1 MRKFHLFLSAVALIA
16 FVACEASDDDK
27 LPSGSSKSGGKSTSG
42 SAALTVTNGTS
53 TDQSNTN
60 KNATGNDNLD
70 TRYEIPRIIGGNDN
84 YILIRSTDA
93 HGINYIIEWNNTKKA
108 QRWTAFQMY
117 NGNSGSSWNRDNW
130 KYQTDNEWAMK
141 NLQSYGYADPFQP
154 DPDLPKE
161 YRTELEQ
168 YKGSKYSRGHICAS
182 ADRLNSMEA
191 NEQTFYLSNIM
202 PQTSKLNEGTW
213 ANMENQVRKW
223 NSNKYRETLYVV
235 KGGTID
241 DQHLLSPT
249 SSGLTV
255 PEYFFMGIVS
265 KLSNKY
271 RGIAFILEHANP
283 AKNGTSPKN
292 YVFSIDQL
300 EQMTGIDF
308 FCNLPDNIE
317 KEAESSVDRNF
328 WGM

>member
-1 MRKFHLFLSAVALIA
+1 MKKFNLFLLALALIV
-16 FVACEASDDDK
+16 FVGCEAGDDDK
-27 LPSGSSKSGGKSTSG
+27 LPTGNKSGKKDTSG
-42 SAALTVTNGTS
+42 SAALIVTNGTS
-53 TDQSNTN
+53 KDQTNTN
-60 KNATGNDNLD
+60 KNATGNDDLD
-70 TRYEIPRIIGGNDN
+70 SRYEMPHIVGGNGN
-84 YILIRSTDA
+84 YILIRSTKA
-93 HGINYIIEWNNTKKA
+93 YGINYVIEWNNTKKA

-117 NGNSGSSWNRDNW
+117 NGNSGSSWNRNNW
-130 KYQTDNEWAMK
+130 QYQTDNEWAML
-141 NLQSYGYADPFQP
+141 NLQNYGYGDPFQP
-154 DPDLPKE
+154 DPDLPAE
-161 YRTELEQ
+161 YRTELND
-168 YKGSKYSRGHICAS
+168 YKGSGYSRGHICAS

-202 PQTSKLNEGTW
+202 PQSSKLNTGTW
-213 ANMENQVRKW
+213 EEMEKQVRKW
-223 NSNKYRETLYVV
+223 NDDKYRETLYVV

-308 FCNLPDNIE
+308 FCNLPDDVE
-317 KEAESSVDRNF
+317 KEVESSVDRNF

>member
-1 MRKFHLFLSAVALIA
+1 MKQLNLFLSALMFIA
-16 FVACEASDDDK
+16 FVSCEADDDDK
-27 LPSGSSKSGGKSTSG
+27 LPKGSGGDGGGGKAG
-42 SAALTVTNGTS
+42 SAALVVTNGTS
-53 TDQSNTN
+53 GDSKNTN

-70 TRYEIPRIIGGNDN
+70 SRYEIPHIIGGNDN

-93 HGINYIIEWNNTKKA
+93 YGINYIIEWNNSKKA

-117 NGNSGSSWNRDNW
+117 NGNSGTSWNRNYW
-130 KYQTDNEWAMK
+130 QNQTDNEWAMK
-141 NLQSYGYADPFQP
+141 NLQDYGYADPFQP

-161 YRTELEQ
+161 VRTELSD
-168 YKGSKYSRGHICAS
+168 YKGSGYSRGHICAS
-182 ADRLNSMEA
+182 ADRLNSMQA
-191 NEQTFYLSNIM
+191 NEQTFYLSNMM

-223 NSNKYRETLYVV
+223 NDNKYRETLYVV

-241 DQHLLSPT
+241 DQHLLSPAKT
-249 SSGLTV
+249 GLIV

-283 AKNGTSPKN
+283 GNKAAPKN
-292 YVFSIDQL
+292 YVFTIDQL

-308 FCNLPDNIE
+308 FCNLPDDIE
-317 KEAESSVDRNF
+317 KEVEANVDRSF